1 MAELTNT
8 FTQGKM
14 NKDLDE
20 RLVPNGQYRD
30 ALNLEVSS
38 SEGSNIG
45 SLQTILGNFQIGG
58 SSQSN
63 IPADAVCI
71 GVSENKETS
80 KIYAL
85 ITSSTVDLIAEIY
98 DTGGGIMGWDLVLV
112 DTGAVLNFSSTN
124 LVTGINV
131 LDGVIYFTDNLT
143 EPKRVDIEYWK
154 SRTPNL
160 AASSTGLT
168 EENITVIR
176 KSPLNAPYYRFLESS
191 TRSGIGTKGG
201 DLATTSAF
209 DFSAKEPGDSYSGLV
224 IARKSPEQ
232 LGEAGQAFSRDIDT
246 FPAGSIISYTY
257 TDPGLGVPSSVRTIG
272 LDNTTSIFSPVGF
285 REDYSDIFAL
295 GPNGGQV
302 YSVVTMSGVVAS
314 ANSNTVYSISMYRE
328 GNKIEEHEITGGFA
342 DLSFGSFGKYSYQD
356 FSFKISADENIDFTS
371 ITLKAEIK
379 ETNTTT
385 PSSPYTLATGTVA
398 SSAFS
403 IITSVNTGLDIPNYK
418 VDDIILL
425 RKKFEDV
432 AGIAKES
439 LIKVSIDS
447 LDSQLSSFSGKV
459 LTKVGPQQSGEALY
473 DAILE
478 ENEPLFRLKFPRFS
492 YRYKYSNGQY
502 SCFAPFSVPAFLP
515 GDFRFTSKDSYNRG
529 MENNVRKVEL
539 EGWLDDLPNL
549 VSEVDIL
556 YTESNSNSVY
566 VVDTI
571 SPQTTP
577 ITKATTLSVNAL
589 GNGYVFGDYDAYI
602 DSASYPGRE
611 GLKIRLSTSQSGQI
625 ISASVLEGGTG
636 FQVGDVVSII
646 SNAGTQGSLTVSAI
660 ETISTF
666 LPSYEIKNEQ
676 IFKAVNSNQ
685 LVRPFDNVPR
695 KAKSQEIIGNRL
707 VYGNYTQGIN
717 YNKNVSFDTSI
728 VARQDLK
735 EIEQKLSL
743 KSDRSYQLGVVFQDK
758 YGRQTPVV
766 TNKTGV
772 IEKSFIESEAASA
785 LKVSTTATPPVDSTR
800 YSYYVKET
808 SEPYYNLCASNFY
821 EDEEGYM
828 HISFPSSEVNK
839 LTKDDYL
846 ILKKSNGSNSPA
858 ATHDKLKVL
867 DISSEPPTFL
877 AVKEEVVYKAAK
889 VKFNRDFHVDIEIT
903 SKRGGSTPVV
913 GFNTVQLR
921 QAETADGSATDV
933 SAASMAA
940 FVPGAKVKFS
950 VKGTDIETEIYEI
963 ETVASRTHS
972 GEKLEVVFTS
982 AFGEDI
988 ESLYKKSSIEQF
1000 GETVDRFDL
1009 HDLSISVL
1017 NTTFDTANEKYQN
1030 KFFVKVDKTTN
1041 LLNSLIEGT
1050 GAKDFEVAGSGS
1062 ATTWGNPNTA
1072 AKRLYQAKY
1081 DVSERTVT
1089 IKTWA
1094 SYTDADSSFANDPF
1108 TANLVT
1114 GNYLRLEP
1122 YVYFKPGSLITDGKL
1137 YGPFTSTMLIEE
1149 VSSSINSSNQKEWV
1163 LKISEGSSMDLGNWN
1178 GTTLVGGGVQYS
1190 DIRFSALSFN
1200 SDNLYELTNPPV
1212 FETEA
1217 KKQTIDIYYQTE
1229 NTYPI
1234 AELATPKVL
1243 SYANCFSFGNGVES
1257 DRIRDDFNAVT
1268 LGKGVVASTVL
1279 KDDSGEEEVKTG
1291 LIFSQIYNSLSGV
1304 NDLNQFI
1311 AAEGITKNLNPIN
1324 GSIQKLFARDG
1335 DLLVLCEN
1343 KCFRVLANKDALFN
1357 ADGNANITSNKNVLG
1372 QAVPFSGEFGISKNP
1387 ESFCSH
1393 GFRSYFTDKNNGVVL
1408 RLSRD
1413 GLTEISAK
1421 GMQDFFSDSLRGAT
1435 SLIGSYDK
1443 SSSSYNLTI
1452 VKPISNQSDT
1462 ISYKENVGGWSSRKS
1477 FIQEA
1482 GISLDNMYFTFKA
1495 GKAYKHRAYQ
1505 PNNFYGVQYESSVTF
1520 LFNEAATSVK
1530 GFKTLNYS
1538 GDKSRTYN
1546 DAKDTVVTKGWYAD
1560 SIQTDL
1566 QKGFIPYF
1574 VKKENKWFN
1583 YIKGNE
1589 LSLDTTSL
1597 AVQGLGFP
1605 ATALTLAPGG
1615 ARFNFSVLNSSL
1627 GRGDKLYYLVNG
1639 NPTEIGTV
1647 TNRPKMTYPTTGDP
1661 YGNVDIGTLL
1671 SALPTTSDF
1680 LFFAKDTGPNLT
1692 SLTGY
1697 YAEVTMKNDNTTDGP
1712 QELFSVAT
1720 EIFQSSK

>member
-45 SLQTILGNFQIGG
+45 SLQTILGNIEIDTSFQ
-58 SSQSN
+58 SS
-63 IPADAVCI
+63 IPSDAVCI
-71 GVSENKETS
+71 GVTKDTETE
-80 KIYAL
+80 KIYGL
-85 ITSSTVDLIAEIY
+85 VTSSSVDFIIELY
-98 DTGGGIMGWDLVLV
+98 DSGGGTMATNLVLV
-112 DTGAVLNFSSTN
+112 DKGAVLNFSSTN

-131 LDGVIYFTDNLT
+131 LDGVIYFTDNLS

-154 SRTPNL
+154 SKTSSI
-160 AASSTGLT
+160 AASSAGLN
-168 EENITVIR
+168 EEKIAVIR
-176 KSPLNAPYYRFLESS
+176 KSPLNAPYYKFLEAS
-191 TRSGIGTKGG
+191 TRSGVGTRGG
-201 DLATTSAF
+201 DLATTGAF

-232 LGEAGQAFSRDIDT
+232 LGEAGQAFSRDIDA

-272 LDNTTSIFSPVGF
+272 LNNTTSIFSPVGF
-285 REDYSDIFAL
+285 FESYSDIFAL

-302 YSVVTMSGVVAS
+302 YSVITMSGVVAS
-314 ANSNTVYSISMYRE
+314 ANSSTVYSISMYRE

-342 DLSFGSFGKYSYQD
+342 DLSFGSFGKYTPQD

-385 PSSPYTLATGTVA
+385 PLSPYTLATGTVT

-403 IITSVNTGLDIPNYK
+403 VITSVNTGLDIPNYK
-418 VDDIILL
+418 VGDIILL

-432 AGIAKES
+432 AGITKES
-439 LIKVSIDS
+439 LIRISIDS
-447 LDSQLSSFSGKV
+447 LDSQLSSFSGKI
-459 LTKVGPQQSGEALY
+459 LTKAGPQQPGEALY

-478 ENEPLFRLKFPRFS
+478 ENDPLFELKFPRFS

-515 GDFRFTSKDSYNRG
+515 GDFEFTSKDSYNRG
-529 MENNVRKVEL
+529 MQNNVRKIVL
-539 EGWLDDLPNL
+539 EGWGDDLPDL
-549 VSEVDIL
+549 VDEIDIL

-571 SPQTTP
+571 LPEDSPVTAA
-577 ITKATTLSVNAL
+577 ATLTVSAL
-589 GNGYVFGDYDAYI
+589 GSGYAPGDYDAFI
-602 DSASYPGRE
+602 DSASYPGRQ
-611 GLKIRLSTSQSGQI
+611 GLKIRVGATQSGQI
-625 ISASVLEGGTG
+625 SSATVLEGGTG

-646 SNAGTQGSLTVSAI
+646 SNSGIQGSLTVSAI
-660 ETISTF
+660 ETISDF

-685 LVRPFDNVPR
+685 LLRPFDNVPK
-695 KAKSQEIIGNRL
+695 KAKSQEVVGNRL
-707 VYGNYTQGIN
+707 VYANYTQGIN

-728 VARQDLK
+728 VARQNLK
-735 EIEQKLSL
+735 EVEQKLSL

-772 IEKSFIESEAASA
+772 IEKSFIESEATSA
-785 LKVSTTATPPVDSTR
+785 LKVSTTATPPAEATH

-846 ILKKSNGSNSPA
+846 ILKKNNGSSTPA
-858 ATHDKLKVL
+858 ATYDKLKVL

-877 AVKEEVVYKAAK
+877 SVKEEVVYKATK
-889 VKFNRDFHVDIEIT
+889 VKFNRDFHVSIETT
-903 SKRGGSTPVV
+903 SKRGGATPVV
-913 GFNTVQLR
+913 GFNTVQLL
-921 QAETADGSATDV
+921 QAETTDGNATDV
-933 SAASMAA
+933 SAASLAA

-950 VKGTDIETEIYEI
+950 VKGTNVETKIYEI
-963 ETVASRTHS
+963 ETVVSRTHS

-982 AFGEDI
+982 AFGEDV
-988 ESLYKKSSIEQF
+988 EALYKKSSIEQF

-1017 NTTFDTANEKYQN
+1017 NTTFDTANERYQN

-1041 LLNSLIEGT
+1041 LLSSLIEGT
-1050 GAKDFEVAGSGS
+1050 GAEDFEVVGSGS

-1072 AKRLYQAKY
+1072 GKRLYQAKY

-1094 SYTDADSSFANDPF
+1094 PYTDADSSFANDPF
-1108 TANLVT
+1108 TDNLAT

-1122 YVYFKPGSLITDGKL
+1122 YFYFKPGSLISDGKL
-1137 YGPFTSTMLIEE
+1137 YGPFTSTMLIDE

-1163 LKISEGSSMDLGNWN
+1163 LSISENSSMDLGNWN
-1178 GTTLVGGGVQYS
+1178 GTSLVGGGVEYS
-1190 DIRFSALSFN
+1190 DIRFSVLSFN
-1200 SDNLYELTNPPV
+1200 SDNLYELTNPPI

-1234 AELATPKVL
+1234 AELANPKVL

-1279 KDDSGEEEVKTG
+1279 KDDAGEEEVKTG
-1291 LIFSQIYNSLSGV
+1291 LIFSQIYNSRSGV

-1311 AAEGITKNLNPIN
+1311 AAEGITKNLNPNN

-1335 DLLVLCEN
+1335 DLLALCEN
-1343 KCFRVLANKDALFN
+1343 KCFRILANKDALFN

-1387 ESFCSH
+1387 ESFCNH

-1421 GMQDFFSDSLRGAT
+1421 GMQDFFSDSLKVAT

-1443 SSSSYNLTI
+1443 GTNAYNLTI
-1452 VKPISNQSDT
+1452 VKPTSSESDT
-1462 ISYKENVGGWSSRKS
+1462 ISYKENVDGWSSRKS

-1482 GISLDNMYFTFKA
+1482 GISLDDMYFTFKA
-1495 GKAYKHRAYQ
+1495 GRAYKHRSYQ
-1505 PNNFYGVQYESSVTF
+1505 SNNFYGVQYESSVTF
-1520 LFNEAATSVK
+1520 LFNDAATTVK

-1538 GDKSRTYN
+1538 GDKSRAYN
-1546 DAKDTVVTKGWYAD
+1546 EAKDTVVTKGWYTD
-1560 SIQTDL
+1560 SIRTDL
-1566 QKGFIPYF
+1566 QNGFIPYF

-1589 LSLDTTSL
+1589 ISLDTTSL
-1597 AVQGLGFP
+1597 AVQGLGVP
-1605 ATALTLAPGG
+1605 SLAQNQGGG
-1615 ARFNFSVLNSSL
+1615 ARFEFSKLNSSL
-1627 GRGDKLYYLVNG
+1627 KRNDKLYFLVNG
-1639 NPTEIGTV
+1639 NVTEIGAVANATIDLNGV
-1647 TNRPKMTYPTTGDP
+1647 A
-1661 YGNVDIGTLL
+1661 NVSVSTLL
-1671 SALPTTSDF
+1671 SSLPTTSDF

-1697 YAEVTMKNDNTTDGP
+1697 YAEVTMKNDNTVDGP